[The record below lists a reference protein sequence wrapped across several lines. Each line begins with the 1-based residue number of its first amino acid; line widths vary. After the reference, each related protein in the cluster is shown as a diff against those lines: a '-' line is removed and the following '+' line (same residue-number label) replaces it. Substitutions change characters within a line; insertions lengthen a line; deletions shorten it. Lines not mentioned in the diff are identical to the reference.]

1 MNYAELLNDVK
12 SRIRQAQI
20 KASMA
25 ANTEMLGLYWDIG
38 RMIDQRQ
45 GKEGW
50 GKGVIPLLSRDIRNE
65 LPEVKGFS
73 ERNLDRMLSFY
84 REYSDLLISPLPVA
98 KLEGDAVAIVPQSVA
113 QLSNSPENGEV
124 ISPLPVAK
132 IIGNSRKPIG
142 AQAVPKFDDQK
153 IEINQLV
160 MQLPWAQNVLL
171 IEKVKDRAERLWYM
185 EQTLGGG
192 WSRDTLAMFIKN
204 EAFSRQGHAA
214 NNFVDKLPSPQSELA
229 ASLLKDPY
237 IFDFLTIEEPF
248 HERELET
255 ELIRHVEKFLLELG
269 SGFAFVGRQYHLDVG
284 EQDFY
289 IDLLFYHL
297 KLRCFVVIDL
307 KRGPFKPEYAGKL
320 SFYCSVVDDYLRHDQ
335 DQKTI
340 GLILCQNK
348 NKIMAE
354 YALSGIKT
362 PLGISDYTLTKALPQ
377 ELKSSLPS
385 IEEIEEALG
394 TDEE

>member
-20 KASMA
+20 KAGLSVNA
-25 ANTEMLGLYWDIG
+25 EMLGLYWDIG
-38 RMIDQRQ
+38 RMVDQRQ
-45 GKEGW
+45 KAGGW
-50 GKGVIPLLSRDIRNE
+50 GAGVIPRLATDIRNE

-73 ERNLDRMLSFY
+73 ERNIKRMRIFF
-84 REYSDLLISPLPVA
+84 REYSDLIIMPQP
-98 KLEGDAVAIVPQSVA
+98 VPQLTNQTS
-113 QLSNSPENGEV
+113 
-124 ISPLPVAK
+124 
-132 IIGNSRKPIG
+132 IG
-142 AQAVPKFDDQK
+142 AQPVPQLADQAVRTKLYA
-153 IEINQLV
+153 LV
-160 MQLPWAQNVLL
+160 PRLPWAHNIIL
-171 IEKVKDRAERLWYM
+171 IEKVKDADMRLWYM
-185 EQTLGGG
+185 EQAINDG
-192 WSRDTLAMFIKN
+192 WGRDTLESFIKSD
-204 EAFSRQGHAA
+204 AYSRRGKAA
-214 NNFVDKLPSPQSELA
+214 HNFAVRLPSPQSELA

-248 HERELET
+248 RERELET
-255 ELIRHVEKFLLELG
+255 ELVRHVEKFLLELG

-297 KLRCFVVIDL
+297 KLRCFVVIEL

-320 SFYCSVVDDYLRHDQ
+320 SFYCTVVDDYLRHEQ
-335 DQKTI
+335 DQATI

-385 IEEIEEALG
+385 IEEIEKALG
-394 TDEE
+394 TEDK

>member
-1 MNYAELLNDVK
+1 MNYVDLLNDVK
-12 SRIRQAQI
+12 SRIRQSQT
-20 KASMA
+20 KAA
-25 ANTEMLGLYWDIG
+25 LAVNAEMLMLYWDIG
-38 RMIDQRQ
+38 RIINLRQ
-45 GKEGW
+45 GEEGW
-50 GKGVIPLLSRDIRNE
+50 GTGIIPRLSKDIRNE
-65 LPEVKGFS
+65 LPELKGFS
-73 ERNLDRMLSFY
+73 ERNLKRMLAFY
-84 REYSDLLISPLPVA
+84 REYCDLP
-98 KLEGDAVAIVPQSVA
+98 IVPQPVA
-113 QLSNSPENGEV
+113 QLAGGHSSGLVPR
-124 ISPLPVAK
+124 PVA
-132 IIGNSRKPIG
+132 
-142 AQAVPKFDDQK
+142 QFDHA
-153 IEINQLV
+153 ERLYELV
-160 MQLPWAQNVLL
+160 FKLPWGHNIILM
-171 IEKVKDRAERLWYM
+171 EKVKDWSARLWYM
-185 EQTLGGG
+185 EQAINGG
-192 WSRDTLAMFIKN
+192 WSRDTLDVFIKSG
-204 EAFSRQGHAA
+204 AFNRQGHTA
-214 NNFVDKLPSPQSELA
+214 NNFADKLPSPQSELA
-229 ASLLKDPY
+229 TSLLKDPY
-237 IFDFLTIEEPF
+237 VFDFLTIEEPF

-320 SFYCSVVDDYLRHDQ
+320 SFYCSVVDDYLRHAQ
-335 DQKTI
+335 DQATI

-385 IEEIEEALG
+385 IDEIEKALG
-394 TDEE
+394 SGGE

>member
-1 MNYAELLNDVK
+1 
-12 SRIRQAQI
+12 
-20 KASMA
+20 
-25 ANTEMLGLYWDIG
+25 
-38 RMIDQRQ
+38 
-45 GKEGW
+45 
-50 GKGVIPLLSRDIRNE
+50 
-65 LPEVKGFS
+65 
-73 ERNLDRMLSFY
+73 
-84 REYSDLLISPLPVA
+84 
-98 KLEGDAVAIVPQSVA
+98 
-113 QLSNSPENGEV
+113 
-124 ISPLPVAK
+124 
-132 IIGNSRKPIG
+132 
-142 AQAVPKFDDQK
+142 
-153 IEINQLV
+153 
-160 MQLPWAQNVLL
+160 
-171 IEKVKDRAERLWYM
+171 
-185 EQTLGGG
+185 
-192 WSRDTLAMFIKN
+192 
-204 EAFSRQGHAA
+204 
-214 NNFVDKLPSPQSELA
+214 LA

-284 EQDFY
+284 EQDYY

-307 KRGPFKPEYAGKL
+307 KRSPFKPEYAGKL
-320 SFYCSVVDDYLRHDQ
+320 SFYCSVVDDYLRHEQ

-362 PLGISDYTLTKALPQ
+362 PLGVSDYTLTKALPQ

-385 IEEIEEALG
+385 IEEIEKALG
-394 TDEE
+394 TEDE